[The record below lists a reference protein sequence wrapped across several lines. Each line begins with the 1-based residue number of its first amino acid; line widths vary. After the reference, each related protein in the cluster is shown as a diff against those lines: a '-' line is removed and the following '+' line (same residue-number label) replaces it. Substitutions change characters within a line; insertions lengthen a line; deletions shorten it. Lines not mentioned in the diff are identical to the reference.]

1 MKTVKDG
8 ERAYPLSIG
17 SRKQAAYI
25 LVVLLEIGAI
35 VALVLLIYN
44 AFFTPAQRQ
53 ARELKQNLVKWERQN
68 VTHYRMTL
76 TVGCFCE
83 PYFDGTM
90 PLRVEVRNE
99 TVVTAVDNKGRTV
112 TPGPVMT
119 VSALFSYAYS
129 SITDPLKSTGV
140 TYDPTLG
147 YPVSIGSGPK
157 NPIPDDWDSFTVED
171 FEILPP

>member
-1 MKTVKDG
+1 MKDG
-8 ERAYPLSIG
+8 ERAYPLSVS
-17 SRKQAAYI
+17 SRKQAAHI

-44 AFFTPAQRQ
+44 AFFTPAQRH

-68 VTHYRMTL
+68 VSHYRMSL

-83 PYFDGTM
+83 SYFDGTM
-90 PLRVEVRNE
+90 PLRVEVRSE
-99 TVVTAVDNKGRTV
+99 TVVTALDNKGRTV

-119 VSALFSYAYS
+119 VIALFRYAYG
-129 SITDPLKSTGV
+129 SIMDPLKSTGV
-140 TYDPTLG
+140 TYDPALG

-157 NPIPDDWDSFTVED
+157 NPVPDAGDWFTVED

>member
-1 MKTVKDG
+1 MTDG
-8 ERAYPLSIG
+8 ERTYPLRISSKKG
-17 SRKQAAYI
+17 AAYI
-25 LVVLLEIGAI
+25 LVMLLEIGAI

-44 AFFTPAQRQ
+44 SFFTPAQRQ
-53 ARELKQNLVKWERQN
+53 ARQLTQNLAKWERQN
-68 VTHYRMTL
+68 ITHYRMSL

-83 PYFDGTM
+83 SYFDGTM

-99 TVVTAVDNKGRTV
+99 SVVTVVDNKGRTV

-119 VSALFSYAYS
+119 VIALFRYAYG
-129 SITDPLKSTGV
+129 SITDPSKSTGV

-147 YPVSIGSGPK
+147 YPISIGSGPK